1 MTIPYHTK
9 AASFGWP
16 IPGHPFPMES
26 LPDADADDNQLDP
39 SCCLCMRNQ
48 VVSFIE
54 FWWWGIFLP
63 CYNPFFYRMHHFEMM
78 KIHENHMSCLEFHE
92 RLREIPMEFSVMN
105 DMSMASQIPPKNP
118 PSTRNKVEACLFKRE
133 QWWRAMT
140 SEFYWGLSR
149 QLLKCQSNC
158 GGEPTTKNCLYE
170 GDASDSKLPA
180 WCPHLLE
187 QIHFGWDLLA
197 NGKEK
202 SKPMNDQNPKHNM
215 RIHVCQISGR
225 DYMCLLRKN
234 LVVYIT

>member
-78 KIHENHMSCLEFHE
+78 KIHENPYNSFIFFPTSFSHWTFRRWRLKHCHVCLELLGFVLPVPFPQPSWFTCKSGRWIALRRCQGESDGILIFLYFTNCPTKEKKAKTSIQVVE
-92 RLREIPMEFSVMN
+92 RLFLVKRFFWV
-105 DMSMASQIPPKNP
+105 SQPIFM
-118 PSTRNKVEACLFKRE
+118 R
-133 QWWRAMT
+133 
-140 SEFYWGLSR
+140 
-149 QLLKCQSNC
+149 SNIDILC
-158 GGEPTTKNCLYE
+158 
-170 GDASDSKLPA
+170 S
-180 WCPHLLE
+180 
-187 QIHFGWDLLA
+187 
-197 NGKEK
+197 
-202 SKPMNDQNPKHNM
+202 
-215 RIHVCQISGR
+215 
-225 DYMCLLRKN
+225 
-234 LVVYIT
+234 